1 MGNEA
6 AQHELG
12 DEWDGVLRR
21 SLDIAVRSVDKDART
36 VDVVASTDTLD
47 AHGDILEQD
56 WDLKRYKKNPVVL
69 WHHNRF
75 SLGLVRAED
84 LLPIGHAKSVTVK
97 GGELVARLFFE
108 TAETNVLAD
117 RIFRMFESGTLRA
130 VSVGFRP
137 GRVTEETR
145 DGRTLFRLGD
155 NELRE
160 ISVVPIPSNPD
171 AVAKSIEAE
180 RAQLSRLAI
189 KAKDAEPSAVV
200 VSPHENQMNEAEYK
214 ALSDAQVSQKL
225 AETQLATAND
235 RVKTLEKELSDEKSI
250 SAKLKSDLDAANAE
264 NTALK
269 GSSAKIK
276 LDSLQGKK
284 FAPSERAEL
293 DKLVSEVG
301 IERICKLLE
310 SRPDLTITAPVTV
323 EGKDVSDV
331 ELPPEP
337 VENEN
342 DARQDGGAELVKA
355 ALARVDA
362 R

>member
-1 MGNEA
+1 
-6 AQHELG
+6 
-12 DEWDGVLRR
+12 
-21 SLDIAVRSVDKDART
+21 
-36 VDVVASTDTLD
+36 
-47 AHGDILEQD
+47 
-56 WDLKRYKKNPVVL
+56 
-69 WHHNRF
+69 
-75 SLGLVRAED
+75 
-84 LLPIGHAKSVTVK
+84 
-97 GGELVARLFFE
+97 
-108 TAETNVLAD
+108 
-117 RIFRMFESGTLRA
+117 
-130 VSVGFRP
+130 
-137 GRVTEETR
+137 
-145 DGRTLFRLGD
+145 
-155 NELRE
+155 
-160 ISVVPIPSNPD
+160 
-171 AVAKSIEAE
+171 
-180 RAQLSRLAI
+180 
-189 KAKDAEPSAVV
+189 
-200 VSPHENQMNEAEYK
+200 MNEAEYK